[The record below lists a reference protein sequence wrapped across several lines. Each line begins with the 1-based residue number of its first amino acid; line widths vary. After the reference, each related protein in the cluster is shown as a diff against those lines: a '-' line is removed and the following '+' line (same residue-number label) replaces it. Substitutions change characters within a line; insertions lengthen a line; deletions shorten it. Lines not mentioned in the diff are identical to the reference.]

1 MLHSINLLPWRE
13 EQRAAHKRR
22 FMGLV
27 VLGVMSAVGIQWGI
41 GLYFSGQAQQQE
53 SRLAYLNQYIQQ
65 LDKQINALKMTEQ
78 EHKALLTRLSVVESL
93 QSQRNKTTGLMNLMP
108 QLMPEGVYVDKIK
121 MNGEEIEI
129 TGISDSTAR
138 LATMLDNFEKSA
150 LLSDVNMHSIVHGN
164 KRFGK
169 EFQTFKVS
177 FMFHSPTPQ
186 GSVLTKIR
194 PTGAVH
200 D

>member
-65 LDKQINALKMTEQ
+65 LDKQINALKITEQ

-93 QSQRNKTTGLMNLMP
+93 QSQRNKTTELMNLMP

-177 FMFHSPTPQ
+177 FMFHSPDT
-186 GSVLTKIR
+186 
-194 PTGAVH
+194 TGLCANQ
-200 D
+200 DSAYRGCP